1 MMFDNDKYITRGV
14 QKEIDPRLQL
24 MLWRAIQDMKGEK
37 DYLQVFELNA
47 EKGCQLV
54 RHRQEVPPYE
64 ETFVAKGTSTYIGK
78 IFVIDD
84 GDHSTMMLAEE
95 Y

>member
-1 MMFDNDKYITRGV
+1 MFDNDKYITRGV
-14 QKEIDPRLQL
+14 QNDIAPNFQHF
-24 MLWRAIQDMKGEK
+24 MWRTIQRMKVQK
-37 DYLQVFELNA
+37 DYLQVFELTV
-47 EKGCQLV
+47 EKSSQFV
-54 RHRQEVPPYE
+54 KHRQEVPPYE

>member
-1 MMFDNDKYITRGV
+1 MFDNDKYITRGV
-14 QKEIDPRLQL
+14 QNDIAPNFQHF
-24 MLWRAIQDMKGEK
+24 LWRTIQRMKVQK
-37 DYLQVFELNA
+37 DYLQVFELTV
-47 EKGCQLV
+47 EEGKQFV
-54 RHRQEVPPYE
+54 MHRQEVPPYE
-64 ETFVAKGTSTYIGK
+64 ETFIVGGMGTYIGK

>member
-1 MMFDNDKYITRGV
+1 M
-14 QKEIDPRLQL
+14 
-24 MLWRAIQDMKGEK
+24 
-37 DYLQVFELNA
+37 FELTV
-47 EKGCQLV
+47 EEGKQFV
-54 RHRQEVPPYE
+54 KHRQEVPPYE
-64 ETFVAKGTSTYIGK
+64 ETFIVGGMGTYIGK

>member
-1 MMFDNDKYITRGV
+1 MKV
-14 QKEIDPRLQL
+14 Q
-24 MLWRAIQDMKGEK
+24 K
-37 DYLQVFELNA
+37 DYLQVFELTV
-47 EKGCQLV
+47 EKSSQFV
-54 RHRQEVPPYE
+54 KHRQEVPPYE
-64 ETFVAKGTSTYIGK
+64 ETFIVGGMGTYIGK

>member
-1 MMFDNDKYITRGV
+1 MFGFLK
-14 QKEIDPRLQL
+14 KKKSEEEL
-24 MLWRAIQDMKGEK
+24 
-37 DYLQVFELNA
+37 YLEELEQRKRNQGDSGGNSSGFELTV
-47 EKGCQLV
+47 EEGKQFV
-54 RHRQEVPPYE
+54 KHRQEVPPYE
-64 ETFVAKGTSTYIGK
+64 ETFIVGGMGTYIGK

>member
-1 MMFDNDKYITRGV
+1 MFDNDKYITRGV
-14 QKEIDPRLQL
+14 QNDIAPNFQHF
-24 MLWRAIQDMKGEK
+24 LWRTIQRMKVQK
-37 DYLQVFELNA
+37 DYLQVFELTV
-47 EKGCQLV
+47 EKSSQFV
-54 RHRQEVPPYE
+54 KHRQEVPPYE
-64 ETFVAKGTSTYIGK
+64 ETFVAKGASTYIGK

>member
-1 MMFDNDKYITRGV
+1 MFDNDKYITRGV
-14 QKEIDPRLQL
+14 QNYVGPRLQL
-24 MLWRAIQDMKGEK
+24 ILWRAIQNMKVQK
-37 DYLQVFELNA
+37 DYLQVFELTV
-47 EKGCQLV
+47 EKSSQFV
-54 RHRQEVPPYE
+54 KHRQEVPPYE
-64 ETFVAKGTSTYIGK
+64 ETFVAKGASTYIGK